1 MMHESGKSDVSVVVM
16 KPVNEAAQAAEEL
29 VERRGMTEGNVDQQS
44 TYRTPSRT
52 NVTQALERIRR
63 TAKER
68 KKEKFTAL
76 LHHISPELL
85 EAEFLLSSKTPQR
98 VRTG

>member
-1 MMHESGKSDVSVVVM
+1 MMHEGRKSDVSVVVM

-44 TYRTPSRT
+44 TPRTPSRT
-52 NVTQALERIRR
+52 NVTQALDRIRR

-85 EAEFLLSSKTPQR
+85 EAEFFALKR
-98 VRTG
+98 NAAAGATG